1 MSDPSVDPFLE
12 VGLLAWVKFA
22 SATSHDVT
30 VARDGVRHVEVLHSV
45 GEKSTADLSVA
56 AVCKCES
63 IETTWLDMVV
73 PDEVR
78 SNLSQ
83 TGSDFVQRVVWKRC
97 AELLRERPEYHPV
110 ITSEAWWSQ
119 CSTSLLDATVHVH
132 VCAIFLEVAGSR
144 KDKVSIVYTLVSRS
158 AQVNDESIFRDVFM
172 AEIVSAEQ
180 YNNFGAIHALAWHD
194 TEIKSTD
201 AACIRVQDV
210 DSIPAFSFV
219 DHVGVLSDNIDQV
232 LDRLTVSSREG
243 IISYNDHR
251 ELSLSQSLT
260 EWMGSVGDLLK
271 SLE

>member
-12 VGLLAWVKFA
+12 VGLLAWVQFA

-73 PDEVR
+73 PDEMR

-110 ITSEAWWSQ
+110 ITSETWWSQ
-119 CSTSLLDATVHVH
+119 SSTSLLDTTVHVH

-144 KDKVSIVYTLVSRS
+144 KDKVSIVYTLVS
-158 AQVNDESIFRDVFM
+158 
-172 AEIVSAEQ
+172 
-180 YNNFGAIHALAWHD
+180 
-194 TEIKSTD
+194 
-201 AACIRVQDV
+201 
-210 DSIPAFSFV
+210 
-219 DHVGVLSDNIDQV
+219 
-232 LDRLTVSSREG
+232 
-243 IISYNDHR
+243 
-251 ELSLSQSLT
+251 
-260 EWMGSVGDLLK
+260 
-271 SLE
+271 